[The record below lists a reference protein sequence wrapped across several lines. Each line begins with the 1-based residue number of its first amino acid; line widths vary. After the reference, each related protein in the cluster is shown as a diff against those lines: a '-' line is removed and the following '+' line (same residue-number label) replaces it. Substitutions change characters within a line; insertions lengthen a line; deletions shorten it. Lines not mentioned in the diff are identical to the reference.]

1 VCSVCVADAGRAELW
16 SSGADHAQVWSPRY
30 VQVSPVNTISFSI
43 YKSNLMIDLL
53 LAALD
58 FLIFM
63 QILGD
68 HWYQYDIKIGTVTH
82 CNLSRI
88 YCISEEKN

>member
-1 VCSVCVADAGRAELW
+1 
-16 SSGADHAQVWSPRY
+16 
-30 VQVSPVNTISFSI
+30 
-43 YKSNLMIDLL
+43 MIDLL